1 MKQAITST
9 NPIKAKVMKTF
20 KDKFNA
26 TKITSVVYDNKAKIY
41 TANCFRKFVYL
52 GNNEISESEIKEINK

>member
-1 MKQAITST
+1 MKQAIIST

-20 KDKFNA
+20 KD
-26 TKITSVVYDNKAKIY
+26 

-52 GNNEISESEIKEINK
+52 GNNEISESEIKEIK